1 MKLKWWQAEPTLD
14 GVQVRMRRLLGVDA
28 APARRCPPPVALDN
42 TIPGVDK
49 VLRSRTPPETSALER
64 NQTALEVPSPI
75 VTYES
80 PSDLSGLAYPGVLP
94 PTVERWVCDESG
106 TA

>member
-1 MKLKWWQAEPTLD
+1 MFKFRWWQAEPID

-28 APARRCPPPVALDN
+28 VPARRCPPPVALDN

-49 VLRSRTPPETSALER
+49 VLGSHTPNETSVLER
-64 NQTALEVPSPI
+64 NPTALDARTPI

-80 PSDLSGLAYPGVLP
+80 PANLVGLAYRGALP
-94 PTVERWVCDESG
+94 LTVERWVCDEEGS
-106 TA
+106 A